1 MVHTVSD
8 LMALLTRML
17 YTGILAEVS
26 GLGKEWK
33 NKSFG
38 T

>member
-1 MVHTVSD
+1 MAHRVSD

-26 GLGKEWK
+26 GVGKELK